1 MDIIK
6 FLKILLNAFSREKLK
21 FLFLTFVIFSIFFFG
36 TKGFN
41 GEAYKGRFTV
51 DIGSYYS
58 LRDSIPTKNLIEST
72 DDLFLFLNSYQF
84 FLQFNDK
91 QYRSCPI
98 SKAARVDKNY
108 KVYKKGTHV
117 EIIIRSTSQE
127 KVEKCLLFIKNII
140 FERHNSIKSNYER
153 LINLQIDAI
162 SEESLKIKKLLD
174 NNSEDEN
181 IKFTPEIE
189 LPNDLSFVDNFI
201 LEMEKRKRA
210 SNLLSTKYM
219 VDVNEL
225 RSLSPWKINLR
236 MFTESFQ
243 KTELFDYRVYPID
256 SRYYS
261 NPFISSIILFILSL
275 SLFLVFIFIRYKK
288 KLNI

>member
-1 MDIIK
+1 MLY
-6 FLKILLNAFSREKLK
+6 FQY
-21 FLFLTFVIFSIFFFG
+21 FFFG

-58 LRDSIPTKNLIEST
+58 LRDSMPTKNLIEST

-98 SKAARVDKNY
+98 SKAAMADKNF
-108 KVYKKGTHV
+108 KVYKKGLHI
-117 EIIIRSTSQE
+117 EIIVRSTSQE

-140 FERHNSIKSNYER
+140 FERHNTIRSNYEK
-153 LINLQIDAI
+153 LINLQMQGIL
-162 SEESLKIKKLLD
+162 EESLMIKKLLD
-174 NNSEDEN
+174 KNYKDQS
-181 IKFTPEIE
+181 IKFTPEIK
-189 LPNDLSFVDNFI
+189 LPNDLSFVENFM
-201 LEMEKRKRA
+201 LEMEKRKEVT
-210 SNLLSTKYM
+210 NLLSNRFM
-219 VDVNEL
+219 VDINEL
-225 RSLSPWKINLR
+225 KSLSPWKTNLR

-243 KTELFDYRVYPID
+243 KTEIFDHRVYPIN

-261 NPFISSIILFILSL
+261 DPFISSIMLFILSL

-288 KLNI
+288 KLKI